1 MSLLFQKQAERS
13 YDLAGRL
20 YLATGGYLM
29 LSVPN
34 SIVRGAFDALD
45 EPGAELPPSGD
56 DGKLNAHISVMRP
69 EEIKE
74 HIGSPDKIT
83 ERGHSFHYSVGQL
96 NSFNPKGWVGMS
108 KVWVIEV
115 KSPELEKLRKS
126 YGMTNLP
133 KNNEFAF
140 HISIAARRKSVLR
153 PNDVKKAASLLNL
166 ALPTCAKYG

>member
-13 YDLAGRL
+13 YGLSGRL
-20 YLATGGYLM
+20 YLSASGYL
-29 LSVPN
+29 LLTVPN
-34 SIVRGAFDALD
+34 SLVRGAFDALD
-45 EPGAELPPSGD
+45 EPGIELPPSGD
-56 DGKLNAHISVMRP
+56 TGKLEAHISVLRP
-69 EEIKE
+69 EEIGE

-83 ERGHSFHYSVGQL
+83 ERGHSFRYSLGQL
-96 NSFNPKGWVGMS
+96 KSFDPKAWTEMS

-140 HISIAARRKSVLR
+140 HISIAVRRRGVLN
-153 PNDVKKAASLLNL
+153 PNDVKKAANLLNL
-166 ALPTCAKYG
+166 TLPTCAKYG